1 MLEVLRKNVAALL
14 TNRKF
19 FIVLVVTII
28 FIIAAL
34 YVYNTY
40 VTPKLNAD
48 YVNNK
53 EYVNKKDSDEYET
66 ATLYFFSTMVSCI
79 NIFYFFYTVWCPH
92 CKTAQ
97 PVWKSLKEKIG
108 DKKINGVKLSFVDVD
123 CDKDTDTADKFKV
136 EGYPTIKLVKGNKV
150 IEYDAKPDSDTL
162 MQFLNTSL

>member
-1 MLEVLRKNVAALL
+1 MIGSIRKNVAGLL
-14 TNRKF
+14 SNRKF
-19 FIVLVVTII
+19 FIVLVLTFI

-40 VTPKLNAD
+40 ITPKLNAD

-53 EYVNKKDSDEYET
+53 EYVNKTDSDDSDT
-66 ATLYFFSTMVSCI
+66 ATL
-79 NIFYFFYTVWCPH
+79 YFFYTVWCPH

-97 PVWKSLKEKIG
+97 PVWKNLKDKIG
-108 DKKINGVKLSFVDVD
+108 DKKINGVKLNFVEVD
-123 CDKDTDTADKFKV
+123 CDKDTETANKFKV

-150 IEYDAKPDSDTL
+150 IEYDAKPDNDTL

>member
-1 MLEVLRKNVAALL
+1 MLEVLRKNAAALL

-19 FIVLVVTII
+19 FIVLVLTVI

-40 VTPKLNAD
+40 VTPKLNAE

-53 EYVNKKDSDEYET
+53 EYVNKKDSDDSDT
-66 ATLYFFSTMVSCI
+66 ATI
-79 NIFYFFYTVWCPH
+79 YFFYTVWCPH

>member
-1 MLEVLRKNVAALL
+1 MLEVLRKNAAALL

-19 FIVLVVTII
+19 FIVLVLTVI

-53 EYVNKKDSDEYET
+53 EYVNKKDSDDSDT
-66 ATLYFFSTMVSCI
+66 ATL
-79 NIFYFFYTVWCPH
+79 YFFYTVWCPH

-123 CDKDTDTADKFKV
+123 CDKDTSTADKFKV

>member
-1 MLEVLRKNVAALL
+1 MLEVLRKNAAALL

-19 FIVLVVTII
+19 FIVLVLTVI

-40 VTPKLNAD
+40 VTPKLNAE

-53 EYVNKKDSDEYET
+53 EYVNKKDSDDSDT
-66 ATLYFFSTMVSCI
+66 ATI
-79 NIFYFFYTVWCPH
+79 YFFYTVWCPH

-150 IEYDAKPDSDTL
+150 IEYDAKPDSYTL

>member
-1 MLEVLRKNVAALL
+1 MLEVLRKNAAALL

-19 FIVLVVTII
+19 FIVLVLTVI

-53 EYVNKKDSDEYET
+53 EYVNKKDSDDSDT
-66 ATLYFFSTMVSCI
+66 ATI
-79 NIFYFFYTVWCPH
+79 YFFYTVWCPH

>member
-19 FIVLVVTII
+19 FIVLVLTVI

-53 EYVNKKDSDEYET
+53 EYVNKKDSDDSDT
-66 ATLYFFSTMVSCI
+66 ATI
-79 NIFYFFYTVWCPH
+79 YFFYTVWCPH

>member
-1 MLEVLRKNVAALL
+1 MLEVLRKNAAALL

-19 FIVLVVTII
+19 FIVLVLTVI

-40 VTPKLNAD
+40 VTPTWNAD

-53 EYVNKKDSDEYET
+53 EYVNKKDSDDSDT
-66 ATLYFFSTMVSCI
+66 ATI
-79 NIFYFFYTVWCPH
+79 YFFYTVWCPH

>member
-1 MLEVLRKNVAALL
+1 MLEVLRKNAAALL

-19 FIVLVVTII
+19 FIVLVLTVI

-53 EYVNKKDSDEYET
+53 EYVNKKDSDDSDT
-66 ATLYFFSTMVSCI
+66 ATL
-79 NIFYFFYTVWCPH
+79 YFFYTVWCPH

>member
-66 ATLYFFSTMVSCI
+66 ATL
-79 NIFYFFYTVWCPH
+79 YFFYTVWCPH

>member
-1 MLEVLRKNVAALL
+1 MLEVLRKNAAALL

-19 FIVLVVTII
+19 FIVLVLTVI

-53 EYVNKKDSDEYET
+53 EYVNKKDSDDSDT
-66 ATLYFFSTMVSCI
+66 ATI
-79 NIFYFFYTVWCPH
+79 YFFYTVWCPH

-123 CDKDTDTADKFKV
+123 CDKDTSTADKFKV